1 MKHREVGFTLLEI
14 LIVISLLGV
23 LLSLVGGA
31 IVGAN
36 RAVVKADR
44 YSTRLDEIRSGQEFL
59 RHAVSQALPLGA
71 TPSDRSAPLMFQ
83 GAPQTMSFYAPLP
96 SHLGGGLYRH
106 LLEWH
111 DHRLMLTLAQLQG
124 QGLQTFGE
132 PQVLAHDV
140 RDLHLSYSG
149 LNAEGLPSGWL
160 DNWPWPGRLP
170 KAVRIDASLGGP
182 LPWPLERI
190 NLKLELSS
198 PAGEQ

>member
-1 MKHREVGFTLLEI
+1 MKRREAGFTLLEI

-23 LLSLVGGA
+23 LLTLIGGA

-36 RAVVKADR
+36 RAVAKADR

-71 TPSDRSAPLMFQ
+71 TPSDGSAQVMFQ

-96 SHLGGGLYRH
+96 THLGGGLYRH
-106 LLEWH
+106 RLEWH
-111 DHRLMLTLAQLQG
+111 DHRLLLTLAQLQG
-124 QGLQTFGE
+124 QGLQAFGE
-132 PQVLAHDV
+132 PQVLVHDV

-149 LNAEGLPSGWL
+149 MNAEGQPSGWL
-160 DNWPWPGRLP
+160 DSWPWPGRLP

-182 LPWPLERI
+182 VPWPLERI
-190 NLKLELSS
+190 NLKLDLSS
-198 PAGEQ
+198 QAGGQ